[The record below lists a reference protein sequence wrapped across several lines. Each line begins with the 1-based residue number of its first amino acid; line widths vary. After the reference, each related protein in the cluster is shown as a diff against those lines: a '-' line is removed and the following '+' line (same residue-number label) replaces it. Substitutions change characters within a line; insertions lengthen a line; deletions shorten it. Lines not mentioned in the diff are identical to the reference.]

1 MHTAPDTPPV
11 LFHLKWVAKIAL
23 VVGVAATVGLL
34 SAIFLITDDSGVD
47 YAHVIASHSLTQQNL
62 QVTLLVFGLAL
73 VLVAC
78 VATWLIALYSSFRIA
93 GPLFRF
99 AQNLK
104 GLMDNALSIPLAI
117 RQNDLLQ
124 AQWTQFEASQAS
136 MRHHYAQ
143 LQHALLAVEL
153 ALPTAASPDPAA
165 LQQALATLEE
175 VEQRVQL

>member
-1 MHTAPDTPPV
+1 MPTQPETPPV
-11 LFHLKWVAKIAL
+11 LFHLKWVAKLAL
-23 VVGVAATVGLL
+23 MVGVVATVGLL
-34 SAIFLITDDSGVD
+34 SAIFLITDDSGID

-99 AQNLK
+99 SQNLK
-104 GLMDNALSIPLAI
+104 GLMDNALTMPQAI
-117 RQNDLLQ
+117 RKDDLLQ
-124 AQWTQFEASQAS
+124 AHWVQFDASQA
-136 MRHHYAQ
+136 RLRAHYDD
-143 LQHALLAVEL
+143 LQQALHAAEQ
-153 ALPTAASPDPAA
+153 ALQPATDPAA
-165 LQQALATLEE
+165 LTQALAKLKE

>member
-1 MHTAPDTPPV
+1 MHTASDTPPV

-23 VVGVAATVGLL
+23 MVGVAATVGLL
-34 SAIFLITDDSGVD
+34 AAIFLVTDDSGVD
-47 YAHVIASHSLTQQNL
+47 YAHVIASHSLTQHNL

-99 AQNLK
+99 AQNLT
-104 GLMDNALSIPLAI
+104 GLLDNALSIPVAI

-124 AQWTQFEASQAS
+124 AQWAQFESSQAKL
-136 MRHHYAQ
+136 RAHYAQ
-143 LQHALLAVEL
+143 LQQALLATEQ
-153 ALPTAASPDPAA
+153 ALQPGTDRAA
-165 LQQALATLEE
+165 LTQALAQLQE
-175 VEQRVQL
+175 VEQHAQL